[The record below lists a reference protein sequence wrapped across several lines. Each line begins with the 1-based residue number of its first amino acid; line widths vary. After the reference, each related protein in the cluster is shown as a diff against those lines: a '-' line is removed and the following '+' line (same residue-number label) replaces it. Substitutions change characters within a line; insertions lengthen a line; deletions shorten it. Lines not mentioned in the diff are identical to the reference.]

1 MLVNLEKLAEGYQ
14 ISELASLANDLRIC
28 ISTLGAVWTAE
39 MKEAGHV
46 VGKGPKEGHSLIA
59 EIRDNTKNE
68 KHLTQRP
75 QTVEHSTSSAE
86 DKGTKTSAYSEAL
99 SFLSSPLLPSQAHGL
114 IQLTRLIR
122 AKDKETTSNTDTLL
136 TIFTE
141 RLKHDDSYIYL
152 AAING
157 LVELSSIR
165 SQKVLDVLCREYA
178 KLDQV
183 CSGVDQKTGVLK
195 GRQSSYVIRKQGGE
209 QVEWRLKVGEALV
222 KVVQGCGELLPHY
235 SQLVLSAI
243 LSNTS
248 DKDSTI
254 RASSYSN
261 LADVCQ
267 LLGHTFTS
275 VQHEVRQSTECRHHL
290 NYVCDWFRY

>member
-1 MLVNLEKLAEGYQ
+1 M
-14 ISELASLANDLRIC
+14 
-28 ISTLGAVWTAE
+28 
-39 MKEAGHV
+39 
-46 VGKGPKEGHSLIA
+46 
-59 EIRDNTKNE
+59 
-68 KHLTQRP
+68 
-75 QTVEHSTSSAE
+75 
-86 DKGTKTSAYSEAL
+86 SAYSEAL

-114 IQLTRLIR
+114 IQLTKLIR
-122 AKDKETTSNTDTLL
+122 TKDKETSSNTDTLL

-157 LVELSSIR
+157 LVELSSTH
-165 SQKVLDVLCREYA
+165 SQKVLDVFCREYA
-178 KLDQV
+178 QLDKV
-183 CSGVDQKTGVLK
+183 CSSVDPKTGVLK
-195 GRQSSYVIRKQGGE
+195 GKLSSGVTKRQGGE
-209 QVEWRLKVGEALV
+209 RVEWRLKVGEALV

-243 LSNTS
+243 LCNTI
-248 DKDSTI
+248 DEDSTI

-275 VQHEVRQSTECRHHL
+275 IQHEVSRRLSM
-290 NYVCDWFRY
+290 

>member
-1 MLVNLEKLAEGYQ
+1 MLVDLEKLAEGYH

-39 MKEAGHV
+39 MKKKADHM
-46 VGKGPKEGHSLIA
+46 VGKGPRERQSPVA
-59 EIRDNTKNE
+59 EIRDTKDKRHQTENPR
-68 KHLTQRP
+68 RP
-75 QTVEHSTSSAE
+75 LTVECSAPPPPVADRE
-86 DKGTKTSAYSEAL
+86 TDMSAYSEAL

-122 AKDKETTSNTDTLL
+122 TKDKETSSNTDTLL

-157 LVELSSIR
+157 LVELSSTH

-178 KLDQV
+178 QLDKV
-183 CSGVDQKTGVLK
+183 CSSVDQKTGVLK
-195 GRQSSYVIRKQGGE
+195 GKPCSGVMKKRGTE

-243 LSNTS
+243 LSNTI
-248 DKDSTI
+248 DEDSTI

-275 VQHEVRQSTECRHHL
+275 IQHEVSRRLSM
-290 NYVCDWFRY
+290 